1 MKVLRIKEHKDGG
14 ATIDFEITIAEKN
27 LLKRVYKVK
36 RFTSTLLRK
45 VLVDAVNQRVG
56 NYGKEKNNSRINKK
70 I

>member
-1 MKVLRIKEHKDGG
+1 MKVLKIKEHKDGG
-14 ATIDFEITIAEKN
+14 ATIDFEITMAEKN

-45 VLVDAVNQRVG
+45 VLVDAVNQRVA
-56 NYGKEKNNSRINKK
+56 NYGKNKNNSRVNQK